1 MSAKSRVAEGEAE
14 TGRADSAYETW
25 VGNLGKRAGETKMVA
40 AAFTGGMRCLID
52 VLLIGVLLGSFVAA
66 QQAGSPNVKLTLLE
80 GRVVRASTG
89 EPLGKAEVTLGSYEG
104 AQNFEWVASTDA
116 QGVFRFADVAPGSY
130 KLTADKTGFL
140 AGGYGEVEADDP
152 PSLLTIG
159 AGDGLPDLT
168 LKLSPAGSISG
179 RVLDVDGEPLP
190 GRQVT
195 LWTKHRK
202 RNSEPN
208 RPADDTTTNLAGEY
222 RFDGMLPGIYYIST
236 EQQATGL
243 SSARQLPVDHDG
255 HPSKLHDLKTF
266 YPGVLRLAEAQ
277 AIRLGNGQDLP
288 DLEVRVQRGPLLSV
302 SGRIAGAAGSFSKYS
317 LTAAS
322 EQEVGPASPSATIE
336 GDGEFVLEDLTP
348 GPHRLALLD
357 HSKGEVQVVGG
368 MEINLGEQD
377 LAGIS
382 IVPFTP
388 AKLGVRVA
396 IEGERT
402 VPEGAVMLSALEKTG
417 SGGSVFEKHNGFYV
431 FDHVAPGT
439 YGILFNNAPDAYL
452 KSVQSGNEYL
462 PWDAIPVAE
471 GAALDLQLTY
481 SKKMAAMSGDVE
493 AAADRKSKRAVRVLL
508 ISEEGN
514 GSGAGRVVPGEVDQY
529 LHFSVE
535 RLRPGKYLA
544 VATQEGDFDFWES
557 PEVLKSLSAS
567 GVEVD
572 LRESDHRTVRLK
584 LIPKEETDRLRR
596 QLGI

>member
-1 MSAKSRVAEGEAE
+1 
-14 TGRADSAYETW
+14 
-25 VGNLGKRAGETKMVA
+25 
-40 AAFTGGMRCLID
+40 MRW
-52 VLLIGVLLGSFVAA
+52 LIGILLVSVGAG
-66 QQAGSPNVKLTLLE
+66 QQGGLEDAKLTLVE
-80 GRVVRASTG
+80 GRVVNASTG
-89 EPLGKAEVTLGSYEG
+89 EPLAKAEVTLGSYEG
-104 AQNFEWVASTDA
+104 AQTFELVASTDA
-116 QGVFRFADVAPGSY
+116 QGVFRFAGVAPGNY

-140 AGGYGEVEADDP
+140 AGGYGEIEADDP
-152 PSLLTIG
+152 PSLLTIRAG
-159 AGDGLPDLT
+159 ARLPDLT
-168 LKLSPAGSISG
+168 LKLWPAGTISG
-179 RVLDVDGEPLP
+179 RVLDADGEPVS

-195 LWTKHRK
+195 LWTKRRK

-208 RPADDTTTNLAGEY
+208 RPADDTTTDLAGEY
-222 RFDGMLPGIYYIST
+222 RFEGMLPGIYYVST
-236 EQQATGL
+236 EQQTTVAGG
-243 SSARQLPVDHDG
+243 RQVHVDQDG

-277 AIRLGNGQDLP
+277 PIRMGSGQELP
-288 DLEVRVQRGPLLSV
+288 DIDIHVQRGPLLRV
-302 SGRIAGAAGSFSKYS
+302 SGRIAVATGSYSKYS
-317 LTAAS
+317 LTITS
-322 EQEVGPASPSATIE
+322 SQEEVEPVSPSVKIQS
-336 GDGEFVLEDLTP
+336 DGEFALEDLTP
-348 GPHRLALLD
+348 GTHRLTLLD
-357 HSKGEVQVVGG
+357 HSKGTVRIVGG
-368 MEINLGEQD
+368 ADIKLGQQD

-388 AKLGVRVA
+388 ARVRVRVA
-396 IEGERT
+396 MEDERT
-402 VPEGAVMLSALEKTG
+402 VPQGAVLLSALEKNG
-417 SGGSVFEKHNGFYV
+417 SSGSEFEKHNGFYV
-431 FDHVAPGT
+431 FDDVAPGT
-439 YGILFNNAPDAYL
+439 YEILFNNATDAYL

-471 GAALDLQLTY
+471 GAVLDLQLTY
-481 SKKMAAMSGDVE
+481 SKKVAGTSGDVE
-493 AAADRKSKRAVRVLL
+493 VTGDRKSKRAVRVLL

-572 LRESDHRTVRLK
+572 LRESDHRTVHLK